1 MLELWQAGAADVYIK
16 RHFPNLVSSAKL
28 IHDVDLSLVHTN
40 FFVDYPKLVAPNTKY
55 VGGMNLGEGRPLE
68 GKFREFVEGAKKG
81 VVLFSLGYTGFKT
94 KNVPG
99 FVVSAFIEA
108 FAKLDQRVIMRFD
121 PNLVEAIP
129 QNVLIVPWFPQHDL
143 LAHPKTVLFV
153 THCGMTGILEAVYHS
168 VPMLALPIFGDQ
180 PDNAARLVERGLA
193 LKVDRSGLCVVPKMH
208 IIDFPIPRHT
218 LTEREVTKALLELLG
233 NPQYLAQVS
242 R

>member
-1 MLELWQAGAADVYIK
+1 M
-16 RHFPNLVSSAKL
+16 
-28 IHDVDLSLVHTN
+28 
-40 FFVDYPKLVAPNTKY
+40 
-55 VGGMNLGEGRPLE
+55 
-68 GKFREFVEGAKKG
+68 
-81 VVLFSLGYTGFKT
+81 
-94 KNVPG
+94 
-99 FVVSAFIEA
+99 
-108 FAKLDQRVIMRFD
+108 
-121 PNLVEAIP
+121 
-129 QNVLIVPWFPQHDL
+129 

>member
-55 VGGMNLGEGRPLE
+55 VGGMNLREVRPLE
-68 GKFREFVEGAKKG
+68 GKLREFVDGAEKG
-81 VVLFSLGYTGFKT
+81 VVLFSLGYTGKP

-99 FVVSAFIEA
+99 FLVAAFIEA
-108 FAKLDQRVIMRFD
+108 FAKLEQRVIMRLD
-121 PNLVEAIP
+121 PTLVEVVP
-129 QNVLIVPWFPQHDL
+129 ENVLVVPWFPQQDL

-168 VPMLALPIFGDQ
+168 VPMLAMPIFHDQ

-193 LKVDRSGLCVVPKMH
+193 LKVDRSGLCVVPWMQISWISQTYTDGKGG
-208 IIDFPIPRHT
+208 D
-218 LTEREVTKALLELLG
+218 KSNA
-233 NPQYLAQVS
+233 
-242 R
+242 